1 MEIIGQDRAD
11 QVLGIFDG
19 AKFSKIQSGKKT
31 EITLPVLM
39 LIGAA
44 DTGLFIPDSVTNKAL
59 LVSKDSR
66 NNIVTSIYGKE
77 SKKWLDSQIEEGR
90 LLYLN
95 EGLNQKGSFMT
106 SSRLHLPTLN
116 KIRRSVSLPFG
127 SNEKILTEKD
137 IVKQEAKKP
146 EDGRVEGFTLNG
158 KVYLVDGNTRADEH
172 ACPPCHFPFILL
184 SAALILA
191 LSPVAI
197 ASFKIIAFL
206 LIESNFEGFI

>member
-90 LLYLN
+90 LL
-95 EGLNQKGSFMT
+95 
-106 SSRLHLPTLN
+106 
-116 KIRRSVSLPFG
+116 ISV
-127 SNEKILTEKD
+127 
-137 IVKQEAKKP
+137 Q
-146 EDGRVEGFTLNG
+146 
-158 KVYLVDGNTRADEH
+158 
-172 ACPPCHFPFILL
+172 
-184 SAALILA
+184 
-191 LSPVAI
+191 
-197 ASFKIIAFL
+197 
-206 LIESNFEGFI
+206 